1 MTHHHL
7 ESGERRADMDMA
19 ALIVTGG
26 PAGAIVA
33 IAILAIAF
41 VGIRAARPFFFGVG
55 QPRDSPRLSSLVEA
69 PLIPSE

>member
-41 VGIRAARPFFFGVG
+41 VAMPEARLFLLASGSLGILVG
-55 QPRDSPRLSSLVEA
+55 
-69 PLIPSE
+69 LILWWKHR

>member
-1 MTHHHL
+1 MTHHYL

-19 ALIVTGG
+19 ALIVTGS

-41 VGIRAARPFFFGVG
+41 VGIPEARPFLLASG
-55 QPRDSPRLSSLVEA
+55 SLGTLLG
-69 PLIPSE
+69 LILWWKHR